1 MQNYGVEPDMMSVA
15 KPLAGGLPIGAV
27 LMKQHVADAM
37 APGDHGSTFA
47 GAPLVCAGANATL
60 DIIQVCGTAL

>member
-1 MQNYGVEPDMMSVA
+1 MKGGVLTLSRILFVAVGEQNFGVEPDMMTVA

-37 APGDHGSTFA
+37 APGA
-47 GAPLVCAGANATL
+47 AP
-60 DIIQVCGTAL
+60 DER

>member
-1 MQNYGVEPDMMSVA
+1 MKCVVHVVAAGKLWGHELYDGVTPDIMTVA

-37 APGDHGSTFA
+37 APG
-47 GAPLVCAGANATL
+47 
-60 DIIQVCGTAL
+60 